1 MEMGLQDE
9 PGLRDHQLG
18 FLDGLKGLGRSFNT
32 IKNYRTDLECFN
44 QYIETFKDTIGIA
57 DFDIPLIENYGD
69 FLHKKYSSD
78 NSRRRRVQTLRMFC
92 DYLTKHGILS
102 NNPVRKLR
110 PSPKFQ
116 DIPRPAPLMDIKTL
130 WVHLIQEDKASKG
143 LQQVIYKRNQVIFLL
158 IFGGGL
164 KVSDLENLKA
174 SNIIMD
180 EQPRVIIN
188 HPKRDPYSVPLPHI
202 FRVVFNSYM
211 DCLNNFGWGQDH
223 LLFNANPYK
232 ILSGG
237 ISARGL
243 EKVFE
248 EVRNKLLIGL
258 TPKSLRQSC
267 IFTWLHQGHTDGLI
281 KEWMGVAPSYGLK
294 PYKDFM
300 DKHYYNDEFLVD
312 LFQQQS

>member
-1 MEMGLQDE
+1 MEIDLTDE
-9 PGLRDHQLG
+9 PGLRGHQVG

-44 QYIETFKDTIGIA
+44 KFIDSFKDSINIS
-57 DFDIPLIENYGD
+57 DFNIPLVEEYGA

-92 DYLTKHGILS
+92 DYLSERGILS

-116 DIPRPAPLMDIKTL
+116 DIPRPAPLMDIKTFWMQL
-130 WVHLIQEDKASKG
+130 TKEVKG
-143 LQQVIYKRNQVIFLL
+143 TKRNQQRIHKRNQIIFLL

-164 KVSDLENLKA
+164 KVSDLENLKT
-174 SNIIMD
+174 NDIIID
-180 EQPRVIIN
+180 EGPRVIIN
-188 HPKRDPYSVPLPHI
+188 PPKRDPYSVPLPQI
-202 FRVVFNSYM
+202 FRVIFNSYLES
-211 DCLNNFGWGQDH
+211 LNGYGWSGDH

-248 EVRNKLLIGL
+248 EARNKLLIGL
-258 TPKSLRQSC
+258 TPKSLRQAC
-267 IFTWLHQGHTDGLI
+267 IFKWLHGRHSDGLI
-281 KEWMGVAPSYGLK
+281 KEWMGVAPSYSLK
-294 PYKDFM
+294 NYKDYM
-300 DKHYYNDEFLVD
+300 DKYYYNDEFLVD

>member
-1 MEMGLQDE
+1 MEIDLMDE
-9 PGLRDHQLG
+9 PGFRGHQLG

-44 QYIETFKDTIGIA
+44 RFIGSFRDTVGIR
-57 DFDIPLIENYGD
+57 DFDIPLIEEYGA
-69 FLHKKYSSD
+69 FLNNKYASD

-92 DYLTKHGILS
+92 DYLTERGILS

-116 DIPRPAPLMDIKTL
+116 DIPRPAPLMDVKTL
-130 WVHLIQEDKASKG
+130 WMHLIKEVKATKA
-143 LQQVIYKRNQVIFLL
+143 LQQLMFKRNQIIFLL

-164 KVSDLENLKA
+164 KVSDLENLKI
-174 SNIIMD
+174 NDIILED
-180 EQPRVIIN
+180 EPRVIITP
-188 HPKRDPYSVPLPHI
+188 PKRDPYSVPLPAI
-202 FRVVFNSYM
+202 FRVVFNSYLES
-211 DCLNNFGWGQDH
+211 LNALGWGQNY

-237 ISARGL
+237 ISPRGL

-258 TPKSLRQSC
+258 TPKSLRQAA
-267 IFTWLHQGHTDGLI
+267 IFKWLHAGDSDGLI
-281 KEWMGVAPSYGLK
+281 KEWMGVAPSYSLK
-294 PYKDFM
+294 GYKDFM
-300 DKHYYNDEFLVD
+300 DKHYYNEEFLVD

>member
-1 MEMGLQDE
+1 MEVNLSNE
-9 PGLRDHQLG
+9 PGLRAHQLG
-18 FLDGLKGLGRSFNT
+18 FLEGLKSNGRSFNT

-44 QYIETFKDTIGIA
+44 RFIDSFKDPVGIEA
-57 DFDIPLIENYGD
+57 FEVPFIEEYGD

-92 DYLTKHGILS
+92 DYLTERGILS

-116 DIPRPAPLMDIKTL
+116 DIPRPAPIMDIKTL
-130 WVHLIQEDKASKG
+130 WMHLIKESKETKG
-143 LQQVIYKRNQVIFLL
+143 LQQLIHKRNQIIFLL
-158 IFGGGL
+158 IYGGGL
-164 KVSDLENLKA
+164 KVSDLENLKI
-174 SNIIMD
+174 SNIILD
-180 EQPRVIIN
+180 DDPRVIIN
-188 HPKRDPYSVPLPHI
+188 PPKRDPYSVPLPQI

-211 DCLNNFGWGQDH
+211 ESLNSYGWNLDH

-237 ISARGL
+237 ISPRGL

-248 EVRNKLLIGL
+248 EARNKLIIGP
-258 TPKSLRQSC
+258 TPKSLRQAC
-267 IFTWLHQGHTDGLI
+267 IFKWLHDGHSDGLI
-281 KEWMGVAPSYGLK
+281 KEWMGVAPSYSLK
-294 PYKDFM
+294 GYKDFM
-300 DKHYYNDEFLVD
+300 DKYFYNEEFLVD